1 VLTFFPK
8 GFVDA
13 QQTRLLQAIGSD
25 NAASGWMNA
34 DSAYDCDGQ
43 NASLFVN
50 NNAAVERA
58 VGSLTVSNFDASLTS
73 LPNDAIV
80 TNITV
85 SFKATANGFD
95 SQTELQAS
103 DVLLTVSGIPTPA
116 SESFPPSGPFSNS
129 NLNLN
134 LSFSLKPQL
143 WGLPPNTNGSNFKA
157 EAFALS
163 FQFRAKKST
172 VTISLDCFFFEV
184 IYFVPI
190 ISTAMVTPS
199 PTSPQ
204 VTTPRPTPKPTPRP
218 TPSPT
223 PLPRGATF
231 SPTPQPTPA
240 PPTPQPSPLPPGA
253 TFPPTTSEIVIESTT
268 ESMTET
274 QTPTTVFP
282 VDSGPLSM
290 APAPVTDEGTPF
302 WVWIIVAVV
311 LIACIVAAGF
321 AVVRWRQR
329 NEAQEDPQPQS
340 ADETPTVSVVPK
352 KSNATEVALKEKW
365 LSLEGEANAKPSEG
379 QLFSQLS
386 QYASTS
392 AVTQP
397 VIYSSIRD

>member
-1 VLTFFPK
+1 
-8 GFVDA
+8 
-13 QQTRLLQAIGSD
+13 
-25 NAASGWMNA
+25 
-34 DSAYDCDGQ
+34 
-43 NASLFVN
+43 
-50 NNAAVERA
+50 
-58 VGSLTVSNFDASLTS
+58 VSNFTASLDR
-73 LPNDAIV
+73 LPDDAIV

-85 SFKATANGFD
+85 SFKATANSDPVF
-95 SQTELQAS
+95 LQAS
-103 DVLLTVSGIPTPA
+103 DVLLTVSGAQTPASA
-116 SESFPPSGPFSNS
+116 SESFPPSGSFLDS
-129 NLNLN
+129 N
-134 LSFSLKPQL
+134 LSFTLKPQL
-143 WGLPPNTNGSNFKA
+143 WGLPPNTKGSNFKA
-157 EAFALS
+157 QAFALS
-163 FQFRAKKST
+163 FQFRAKKIS

-184 IYFVPI
+184 IYFVP
-190 ISTAMVTPS
+190 AMVTPS

-352 KSNATEVALKEKW
+352 KSNTTEVALKEKW
-365 LSLEGEANAKPSEG
+365 LSLEGEANTKPSEG